1 MSARKKHLLP
11 LQAELDQTL
20 QAIPEFSEAKSSHE

>member
-11 LQAELDQTL
+11 WQAELDQTL
-20 QAIPEFSEAKSSHE
+20 QEILEFSETKSSHE